1 MADPLTLIGSMP
13 AMPMLPD
20 FRLETYFS
28 TWEFTARYHLTA
40 ADVETMP
47 LGELLRLADDDG
59 RARWESLE
67 LGYTPTYRLTAP
79 PEAIAATDDQ
89 LSADSVLC
97 FAGAAEPIYPAMQ
110 GLLSHGAH
118 T

>member
-67 LGYTPTYRLTAP
+67 LGYTPTYGLLPLRQ
-79 PEAIAATDDQ
+79 AIAATYDQ
-89 LSADSVLC
+89 LSADSLLC
-97 FAGAAEPIYPAMQ
+97 FARPPEPSYLAVEA
-110 GLLSHGAH
+110 LL
-118 T
+118 